1 MIALGACG
9 DEEKKADAPKPADPP
24 AAETAQAPAA
34 TPPSAPAATPPA
46 APAASPP
53 ADAAQTA
60 AADPAAKAAPA
71 ADAGAADK
79 FKPAELIFESR
90 HLDLIGKGTGVKY
103 KFEHTVSD
111 EKLMGAPFADDITLN
126 VQDVNGEGRRKIDV
140 TVFTGDRQRPVQNY
154 DEMTINPVFVW
165 FLDKCIENFRLVSG
179 GKQPYLKGRMS
190 ESFVTQAK
198 LEDVEVDFGGKKVSG
213 QKVTIVPFE
222 TDPNKHKMQ
231 GFENSKF
238 TFIMS
243 KDIPGY
249 FYELQSDIFSS
260 QAGTGKMQDRLVL
273 VEAK

>member
-1 MIALGACG
+1 MKRNSLTRRAGVATVLSCMIALGACG
-9 DEEKKADAPKPADPP
+9 EEEKKADAPKPADPP
-24 AAETAQAPAA
+24 AAETAQVL
-34 TPPSAPAATPPA
+34 AATPPA

-53 ADAAQTA
+53 ADAAQNT

-71 ADAGAADK
+71 GDAGAADK
-79 FKPAELIFESR
+79 LKPAELIFEFR

-126 VQDVNGEGRRKIDV
+126 VQDVNGEGLRKIDV

-165 FLDKCIENFRLVSG
+165 FLDKCIENYRLVSG

-213 QKVTIVPFE
+213 HKVTIAPFE
-222 TDPNKHKMQ
+222 TIAT
-231 GFENSKF
+231 S
-238 TFIMS
+238 TRCRASRIR
-243 KDIPGY
+243 
-249 FYELQSDIFSS
+249 SS
-260 QAGTGKMQDRLVL
+260 RSS
-273 VEAK
+273 